1 MGRMKEVFIQMQEEN
16 YHGDPQE
23 YLRMYAAQKQK
34 REIEEQ
40 LEYERDK
47 DPVLCPN
54 CLTDGLLAKDDDLEC
69 PTCGYEFVQID
80 NTIRFK

>member
-34 REIEEQ
+34 KELEEQ
-40 LEYERDK
+40 LE
-47 DPVLCPN
+47 
-54 CLTDGLLAKDDDLEC
+54 
-69 PTCGYEFVQID
+69 I
-80 NTIRFK
+80 